1 MNIKNII
8 KFIYKIEKLID
19 DVDDR
24 IQNYIDKKLKIK
36 RT

>member
-1 MNIKNII
+1 MMKII